1 MKDQAQKLRELIGH
15 SKLPEN
21 RNASQAEISEVQPV
35 PEVKKPSACRIITI
49 TSGKGGVGKTNFTVN
64 LGISL
69 SRSGKRVTLIDADLG
84 LANIDVVLGIVPKYT
99 LFHMIKENMS
109 ISDILVEGPE
119 GIKIVSGG
127 SGVMDLVNLD
137 DTQIEKMMES
147 FKVLHDNSDYLLID
161 TGAGLNHSVMTFVEA
176 ASEVIL
182 VVTPDPTSITDAY
195 AVIKNMSQQGKP
207 IKIVVNRIESNQ
219 EGYDVFHKISSACR
233 KFLNVELENLGFVYE
248 DLQVRRAVKQQK
260 PFIVNTPGS
269 IASKGIDMISFNL
282 NHNSHYV
289 NNGQTLS
296 NFIKRLFNSI

>member
-1 MKDQAQKLRELIGH
+1 MKDQAQKLRELIGNNKMQT
-15 SKLPEN
+15 STV
-21 RNASQAEISEVQPV
+21 AEIQASVD
-35 PEVKKPSACRIITI
+35 KKEQSQCRIITI

-69 SRSGKRVTLIDADLG
+69 ARSGKKVTLIDADLG

-99 LFHMIKENMS
+99 LVHLIKEHKT
-109 ISDILVEGPE
+109 IDEILLEGPE
-119 GIKIVSGG
+119 GIKIISGG

-137 DTQIEKMMES
+137 DAQIEKMMGS
-147 FKVLHDNSDYLLID
+147 FKVLHDNSDFLLID

-219 EGYDVFHKISSACR
+219 EGYDVFQKISSACK

-248 DLQVRRAVKQQK
+248 DIQVRRSVKQQK
-260 PFIVNTPGS
+260 PFILNAPTS
-269 IASKGIDMISFNL
+269 IASKGIDMIAFNL
-282 NHNSHYV
+282 NHNSNYV
-289 NNGQTLS
+289 NNGQTLTH
-296 NFIKRLFNSI
+296 FIKRLFNTI

>member
-1 MKDQAQKLRELIGH
+1 MKDQAQKLRDLIGY
-15 SKLPEN
+15 SKQ
-21 RNASQAEISEVQPV
+21 ASGQIPV
-35 PEVKKPSACRIITI
+35 EMPPVEVKEVSPCRIITI

-69 SRSGKRVTLIDADLG
+69 SKAGKKVTLIDADLG

-99 LFHMIKENMS
+99 LFHMIKEQKT
-109 ISDILVEGPE
+109 IDEILLDGPE
-119 GIKIVSGG
+119 GIKIISGG
-127 SGVMDLVNLD
+127 SGVMDLVNLN
-137 DTQIEKMMES
+137 DTQIENMMES
-147 FKVLHDNSDYLLID
+147 FKVLHDNSDFLLID

-219 EGYDVFHKISSACR
+219 EGYDVFHKISSACK

-248 DLQVRRAVKQQK
+248 DIQVRRAVKQQK
-260 PFIVNTPGS
+260 PFILNAPTS

-282 NHNSHYV
+282 IHNSNYV
-289 NNGQTLS
+289 NNGQTLTH
-296 NFIKRLFNSI
+296 FIKRIFSSI